1 MSTGGGGAKAV
12 EKGLHLILQTGQPPA
27 PFLPDAPSWP
37 LRISHSSFST
47 SPTSISCQ
55 TLLYLGLSGLT
66 DVEGIPS
73 LYPPHMQLE
82 PPSPHG

>member
-1 MSTGGGGAKAV
+1 MRRPWRRDYISSRKRDS
-12 EKGLHLILQTGQPPA
+12 PPL
-27 PFLPDAPSWP
+27 FLPDAPSWP

-82 PPSPHG
+82 PPSPHR

>member
-12 EKGLHLILQTGQPPA
+12 EKGLHLILQTGQPPL
-27 PFLPDAPSWP
+27 FLPDAPSWP